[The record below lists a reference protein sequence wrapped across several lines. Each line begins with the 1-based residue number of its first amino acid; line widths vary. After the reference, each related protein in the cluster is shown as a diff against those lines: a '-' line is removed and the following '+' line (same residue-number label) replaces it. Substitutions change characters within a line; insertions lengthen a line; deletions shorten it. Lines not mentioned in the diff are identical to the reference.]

1 MLTRGSAVP
10 TIESTITT
18 GMLRKITDC
27 NAKDGSAEETLIRV
41 LVVDDDEN
49 IRTVCHQ
56 ILLRNDAET
65 VSVSTLADAEAM
77 LRTQRFD
84 LLLLDMKLPDGS
96 GISLLKQVRI
106 HHSDMA
112 VVVMTAFATV
122 SSAVE
127 AMRIGASDYITKPFA
142 MEELTTIL
150 QHAGQRAKF
159 NHERRVLRAKLR
171 SQNAENEL
179 IGRSAEMERLHRLLA
194 KVTFSTHPVLILG
207 ATGTGKEVL
216 ARSIHF
222 NGPNANQPFV
232 VVNCRS
238 NSIER
243 ELFGDE
249 NSLSDADH
257 SKNGVLTSI
266 EGGTVCLDEISELSL
281 DLQAK
286 LLRTLQEKRVRP
298 IGAVHA
304 KPISTRIL
312 ASSSRDLASMVEQG
326 KFRKD
331 LFFRLNVMSLKI
343 PALCQRREDISL
355 LATHFL
361 AVQDKRDNAERRL
374 SEDVLHLLDRYDWPG
389 NVRELEN
396 TIEHACALSDGALIN
411 VSDLPSH
418 LHELKLALDAATNNS
433 NILTPEVNGTEVVVP
448 KRGNIIPIA
457 EIERQAILGTIDQ
470 LGGDK
475 IMAAKLL
482 GIGKTTLYRKLK
494 EYGMIDIDVAPAISA

>member
-1 MLTRGSAVP
+1 MP
-10 TIESTITT
+10 DIESNVET
-18 GMLRKITDC
+18 GTQNNVADRTLNGASTE
-27 NAKDGSAEETLIRV
+27 GSVIRV

-49 IRTVCHQ
+49 IRSVCRQ
-56 ILLRNDAET
+56 ILLRNGAE
-65 VSVSTLADAEAM
+65 VVCVSTLTDAELS
-77 LRTQRFD
+77 LRNEIFD

-96 GISLLKQVRI
+96 GISLLKYVRA
-106 HHSDMA
+106 HQSDMA

-150 QHAGQRAKF
+150 RRAGQRVKL
-159 NHERRVLRAKLR
+159 NRDRLILRAKLR

-179 IGRSAEMERLHRLLA
+179 IGRSAEMEKLHRLLA

-207 ATGTGKEVL
+207 EHGTGKEVL

-232 VVNCRS
+232 VVNCSS
-238 NSIER
+238 NLVEQ
-243 ELFGDE
+243 ELFGIQHSLSGP
-249 NSLSDADH
+249 NSL
-257 SKNGVLTSI
+257 NGVLAADD
-266 EGGTVCLDEISELSL
+266 GGTVCLDEISELSL

-286 LLRTLQEKRVRP
+286 LLRTLQEKKVRP
-298 IGAVHA
+298 IGSAHS
-304 KPISTRIL
+304 KPISARIL
-312 ASSSRDLASMVEQG
+312 ASSSQDLASMVEQG

-343 PALCQRREDISL
+343 PPLRQRREDISL
-355 LATHFL
+355 LAMHFL
-361 AVQDKRDNAERRL
+361 AVRDKRRGVERRL
-374 SEDVLHLLDRYDWPG
+374 SEDAIHLLGRYHWPG

-396 TIEHACALSDGALIN
+396 AIEHASTISDGALIN
-411 VSDLPSH
+411 ASDLPSH
-418 LHELKLALDAATNNS
+418 LSECESVIERGEQHTNLSMSVVNEAPVLA
-433 NILTPEVNGTEVVVP
+433 PE
-448 KRGNIIPIA
+448 RGNIISIA
-457 EIERQAILGTIDQ
+457 EMEKQAILGTIDQ

-475 IMAAKLL
+475 LMAAKLL

-494 EYGMIDIDVAPAISA
+494 EYGIADVGAVSAISA